1 MNGCLAKLDQ
11 CHFLLKIKII
21 KDTCHIKDTG
31 IYQSEYVTTIMKRQ
45 KYICRACSS
54 LLFKIFPAR
63 GSKLKHLKFS
73 PQSHFLF
80 SAPLP
85 FKRGAF
91 YGISVWIFKNVSKHL
106 SKSLNC
112 GFSTTL
118 IKVLLTFKVRTDNTG
133 ITPLLLFGFLSYQQ
147 SEIKKAFG

>member
-1 MNGCLAKLDQ
+1 
-11 CHFLLKIKII
+11 
-21 KDTCHIKDTG
+21 
-31 IYQSEYVTTIMKRQ
+31 MKRQ

-147 SEIKKAFG
+147 SEIKKSIWLICWMLCWMSSRLKMKTPETFKWTLFWSIHTAVIYLL